1 MTYGNLNLTFQQ
13 VNKLEYLV
21 SSGVDRLM
29 EAVESILANISQGQQ
44 DQFIEPAND
53 ALMQAI
59 LSRLVALEFFKQYDV
74 TEDIILYR
82 VIIHDTVRDRDLYVS
97 LGKLQ
102 DPTKDS
108 SELKIVESYFI
119 K

>member
-74 TEDIILYR
+74 T
-82 VIIHDTVRDRDLYVS
+82 
-97 LGKLQ
+97 
-102 DPTKDS
+102 
-108 SELKIVESYFI
+108 
-119 K
+119 

>member
-29 EAVESILANISQGQQ
+29 EAVESILASISQGQQ
-44 DQFIEPAND
+44 DQYIEPAND

-74 TEDIILYR
+74 TEDILLYR
-82 VIIHDTVRDRDLYVS
+82 VVIHDTVRDRDLYVS